1 MSKKKIESHHVWN
14 EFLLQ
19 SPCWVEGTLEVVEGF
34 LLWCVSPSRVGTN
47 RPCGCC
53 YDCRHKGTIQD
64 LEHQLGCERS
74 QHSTDKAQVDER
86 HKAELGHACNVL
98 AEELKQV
105 ITCAT
110 LHNKANEDIIK
121 SLQVST
127 PHISTAHFVSEQLLV
142 RVPSICS
149 PTFDHQRSCASTCC
163 MRVMWSLS
171 HCSKNWSHNY
181 L

>member
-1 MSKKKIESHHVWN
+1 MSKKQLESHHVSN

-19 SPCWVEGTLEVVEGF
+19 SPCWMEGTLEVVEGF
-34 LLWCVSPSRVGTN
+34 LLWCVSPSWVGTN

-74 QHSTDKAQVDER
+74 QHSTNKAQVYER

-98 AEELKQV
+98 AEELKHV

-171 HCSKNWSHNY
+171 HCSNNWSHNY